1 MSIKYRIILVIIL
14 AMFIT
19 TFSANIIL
27 NTIKNNTSL
36 NNKNKNTE
44 LTILFDSIK
53 NKLKYNI
60 ILSKNSSKLMSKTIS
75 SYYTKIDSETY
86 IKSENTFSNILEDTA
101 SGIDFDY
108 NSIYSI
114 FIKDTVFNNFDNTAS
129 LTYLYSTN
137 KNNVLSIRGNNL
149 FTNSTYQNDYNT
161 PLITSTS
168 NKSIHLS
175 SPIYN
180 SPDTNIIGVAS
191 VSLIID
197 QKELLDNLPKELSL
211 FLIDNKTKVIIE
223 SSDTNIIGKKVNSSI
238 PYLSNI
244 NFNFND
250 VEKQNKLRTEGVYKN
265 TAYISYVSSID
276 GLITLILSVPKD
288 YYFSKTLDNSIR
300 LDYTIFIFMIIS
312 ILTTIFIINII
323 LSPINKIS
331 DRIETLIDSRNLSVD
346 TPILSGKCE
355 LSEMSKW
362 INILRL
368 YFNSTLDNVKKTIYV
383 SRKQS
388 DTLDDKMK
396 ENSQTIENMNNA
408 IGVIE
413 ESISSEI
420 KQIELVEKSNLEIKG
435 YVHSNTYSIE
445 EIEGETHE
453 LQNKIAE
460 QKGQI
465 EEIVAVVQEMNKMIG
480 NVDSIITDASNKSK
494 YLFQVSSKCKD
505 KMHNTTLA
513 TTELVEAINFISDF
527 VSSIRAIAQ
536 QTNLLA
542 MNAAIEAVHAGKY
555 SYGFAVVAEEI
566 RKLSEVSNEEADNAD
581 KVLQKIESKIDI
593 ASKDLID
600 TSEEFKDLLLASQNV
615 TDIMEDV
622 HLSSIEQIS
631 SITGMLTSANSL
643 SSTSENIK
651 TQYTSIVDRLVAVKD
666 GFSILDSIS
675 ELASEYMISLRVI
688 ADEID
693 NNIKTLSVGAN
704 NLSNTSKVINN
715 FSRNT
720 SSMIT
725 KLELDVSRYKTIDS
739 TSTKK
744 TTQLIRGGFIRRIP
758 TFIKTMFGED
768 EYNRWL
774 RLLQPQSALIYKNDV
789 LSREW
794 YPLSSSHTEPI
805 TTICETFYDNSLSGL
820 SDLYNYYYASTFPLY
835 LRLCCK
841 FMPKSI
847 SFPILVKKISSYLNP
862 IKCDIIKLRSR
873 MAVLQLNELT
883 ESPETLEHSI
893 YYFITAFVKNT
904 IGTRTSIE
912 ITKSIAK
919 GDIYTEYVIKW

>member
-1 MSIKYRIILVIIL
+1 MSIKYRLIFVIIL

-27 NTIKNNTSL
+27 NKIKNNTSI
-36 NNKNKNTE
+36 NNKDTE
-44 LTILFDSIK
+44 ITILFDSIK
-53 NKLKYNI
+53 NKLEYNI
-60 ILSKNSSKLMSKTIS
+60 ILSKNSSTLMSKTIS
-75 SYYTKIDSETY
+75 SYYNLLDSETY
-86 IKSENTFSNILEDTA
+86 VKSENTFSNILKDTT
-101 SGIDFDY
+101 SGIDLDY
-108 NSIYSI
+108 NAIYAI
-114 FIKDTVFNNFDNTAS
+114 FIKNNIFNNFENTEAIFY
-129 LTYLYSTN
+129 TYSTN
-137 KNNVLSIRGNNL
+137 TNNVLSIKGNNI
-149 FTNSTYQNDYNT
+149 FTNSTYKNDYNT
-161 PLITSTS
+161 PLITTSS

-191 VSLIID
+191 VSLTID
-197 QKELLDNLPKELSL
+197 KKELAANLPKELSL
-211 FLIDNKTKVIIE
+211 FLVDNKTKVIIE
-223 SSDTNIIGKKVNSSI
+223 SSDTNTIGEKIYSLI
-238 PYLSNI
+238 PYLN
-244 NFNFND
+244 NFDFNKD
-250 VEKQNKLRTEGVYKN
+250 IDKKTKLKTEVVYKDIPH
-265 TAYISYVSSID
+265 ISYVSSID
-276 GLITLILSVPKD
+276 GLITLVLSVPKD
-288 YYFSKTLDNSIR
+288 YYLTKTLNENIK
-300 LDYTIFIFMIIS
+300 LDYTIFIFMFIS
-312 ILTTIFIINII
+312 ITITILIINIV

-331 DRIETLIDSRNLSVD
+331 NKIETLIDTRNLSID
-346 TPILSGKCE
+346 SPILSGRGE
-355 LSEMSKW
+355 LTEISKW

-388 DTLDDKMK
+388 DTLDEKMK
-396 ENSQTIENMNNA
+396 ENSQTIDNMNNA
-408 IGVIE
+408 IGIIE
-413 ESISSEI
+413 GNISSEI

-445 EIEGETHE
+445 EIEVETYE
-453 LQNKIAE
+453 LQSKLFE

-465 EEIVAVVQEMNKMIG
+465 EEILATVEEMNKMIG
-480 NVDSIITDASNKSK
+480 NVDSIITDASTKSK
-494 YLFQVSSKCKD
+494 YLFQVSSKCKE

-513 TTELVEAINFISDF
+513 TTELVDAINFISEF
-527 VSSIRAIAQ
+527 VSSIRSIAQ

-581 KVLQKIESKIDI
+581 KVLQKIESKINI

-631 SITGMLTSANSL
+631 SITGMLTSAGYL
-643 SSTSENIK
+643 SSTSDNIK
-651 TQYTSIVDRLVAVKD
+651 TQYASIVDRLLIVKD
-666 GFSILDSIS
+666 GFSMLDSIS
-675 ELASEYMISLRVI
+675 EVSSEYMISLRVT

-693 NNIKTLSVGAN
+693 NNIKTLSIGAN
-704 NLSNTSKVINN
+704 NLSNTSKIINN
-715 FSRNT
+715 FSRNI

-725 KLELDVSRYKTIDS
+725 KLELDISRYKTINS
-739 TSTKK
+739 TLTKK

-758 TFIKTMFGED
+758 NFIKTIFGED
-768 EYNRWL
+768 EYHRWL
-774 RLLQPQSALIYKNDV
+774 TLLQPQSALIYKNDV

-820 SDLYNYYYASTFPLY
+820 SNLYNYYYVSTFPLY
-835 LRLCCK
+835 LRLLCK
-841 FMPKSI
+841 VMPKSI
-847 SFPILVKKISSYLNP
+847 SFAILVKKITSYLNP
-862 IKCDIIKLRSR
+862 IKFDIIKLRSR

-883 ESPETLEHSI
+883 ESPETLEHAI
-893 YYFITAFVKNT
+893 FYFITAFVKNT

-912 ITKSIAK
+912 ITKSVAK
-919 GDIYTEYVIKW
+919 GDIYTEYVIRW

>member
-1 MSIKYRIILVIIL
+1 MSIKYRIIFVIIL

-19 TFSANIIL
+19 TLSANIML
-27 NTIKNNTSL
+27 NTIKNNNSL
-36 NNKNKNTE
+36 DNKDTE
-44 LTILFDSIK
+44 ITILFDNIK

-75 SYYTKIDSETY
+75 SYYNLIDSETY
-86 IKSENTFSNILEDTA
+86 IKSESTFSNILENTA
-101 SGIDFDY
+101 SGIDLDY

-114 FIKDTVFNNFDNTAS
+114 FIKDNIFNNFENTAS
-129 LTYLYSTN
+129 LLYIYSTN
-137 KNNVLSIRGNNL
+137 KSNVLSIRGNNI
-149 FTNSTYQNDYNT
+149 FTNFSFENDYNS
-161 PLITSTS
+161 PVITTNS
-168 NKSIHLS
+168 NKYIQLS

-180 SPDTNIIGVAS
+180 NENNNVIGAS
-191 VSLIID
+191 SVTLIID
-197 QKELLDNLPKELSL
+197 KKELTSNLPNELIL
-211 FLIDNKTKVIIE
+211 FLVDNKTELIIE
-223 SSDTNIIGKKVNSSI
+223 SSDINTIGKNVYSSI
-238 PYLSNI
+238 PYLNKT
-244 NFNFND
+244 NFNNLKKED
-250 VEKQNKLRTEGVYKN
+250 ILKKEGLYKDTEHI
-265 TAYISYVSSID
+265 AYMSSID
-276 GLITLILSVPKD
+276 GLVTLILSVPED
-288 YYFSKTLDNSIR
+288 YYLGKTLYKNIK

-312 ILTTIFIINII
+312 IITMIFIINMI

-331 DRIETLIDSRNLSVD
+331 NRIESIIDSRNLSID
-346 TPILSGKCE
+346 IPILSGKCE

-368 YFNSTLDNVKKTIYV
+368 YFNSTLDNVKKTIHI

-388 DTLDDKMK
+388 DTLDEKMK

-408 IGVIE
+408 IGIIE
-413 ESISSEI
+413 ENISSEI

-445 EIEGETHE
+445 EIEGETEE

-465 EEIVAVVQEMNKMIG
+465 EEILATVEEMNKMIG
-480 NVDSIITDASNKSK
+480 HVDSIITDASNKSK

-513 TTELVEAINFISDF
+513 TTELVEAINFISNF
-527 VSSIRAIAQ
+527 VSSIRSIAQ

-566 RKLSEVSNEEADNAD
+566 RKLSEVSNEEADSAD

-600 TSEEFKDLLLASQNV
+600 TSEEFKDLLIASQNV

-631 SITGMLTSANSL
+631 SVTGMLKSASSL

-651 TQYTSIVDRLVAVKD
+651 TQYTSILDRLSTVKD

-675 ELASEYMISLRVI
+675 ELASEYMINLRVI
-688 ADEID
+688 SDEIN

-704 NLSNTSKVINN
+704 NLSNTAKVINN

-739 TSTKK
+739 ISTKK
-744 TTQLIRGGFIRRIP
+744 TTQLIRGSFVRRIP

-774 RLLQPQSALIYKNDV
+774 KLLQPQSALIYKNDV
-789 LSREW
+789 LAKEW

-805 TTICETFYDNSLSGL
+805 TTICETFYDNSLNGL
-820 SDLYNYYYASTFPLY
+820 TDLYNYYYISTFPLY
-835 LRLCCK
+835 LRLYLK
-841 FMPKSI
+841 LIPKSI

-862 IKCDIIKLRSR
+862 IKFDIIKLRSR

-893 YYFITAFVKNT
+893 YYFISAFVKNT
-904 IGTRTSIE
+904 MGTRNSIE
-912 ITKSIAK
+912 ITKSVAK
-919 GDIYTEYVIKW
+919 GDIYTEYVIRW